1 MSHFEGIL
9 WNSKIAFL
17 NQRIFPLQVYNS
29 DASPMPIPVAS
40 FPPTTLGFYYLKEG
54 KHFQVEGP
62 HEYYRLQDEVIQAT
76 AEDDDS
82 FADTELE
89 YTEQELEHAISSN
102 AWGVLV
108 VLGGRIGID
117 CDALHDRV
125 IQFHAQKNAS
135 SKRDASD
142 LSDTNKWAAKIHHP
156 LPVRVQPASESQ
168 READVR
174 EPSAFSGLCCE
185 VDSEKFKQSLDPAL
199 GVARLSLRLSQN
211 SA

>member
-1 MSHFEGIL
+1 MKDLI
-9 WNSKIAFL
+9 
-17 NQRIFPLQVYNS
+17 
-29 DASPMPIPVAS
+29 
-40 FPPTTLGFYYLKEG
+40 
-54 KHFQVEGP
+54 
-62 HEYYRLQDEVIQAT
+62 EYYRLQDEVIQAT

-117 CDALHDRV
+117 CDTLHDRV

-142 LSDTNKWAAKIHHP
+142 LSGTNKWAAKIHHP

-174 EPSAFSGLCCE
+174 EPSAFSGLCWE
-185 VDSEKFKQSLDPAL
+185 FDSEKFKQSLDPAL
-199 GVARLSLRLSQN
+199 GVARLSLRLSKTVLEWFLQ
-211 SA
+211 SPRRTVRARPRRWFR

>member
-1 MSHFEGIL
+1 MSNFEGIL

-54 KHFQVEGP
+54 KH
-62 HEYYRLQDEVIQAT
+62 YEVIQAT

-142 LSDTNKWAAKIHHP
+142 LSGTNKWAAKIHHP

-168 READVR
+168 READCLNGSCNLQG
-174 EPSAFSGLCCE
+174 EPCGHDPEGGS
-185 VDSEKFKQSLDPAL
+185 DNSLFYGDTEIAI
-199 GVARLSLRLSQN
+199 STSQ
-211 SA
+211 